1 MFRCTGAIP
10 LADYGVS
17 IVNLKRMGR
26 WKSDA
31 CIEGYLENSHSLKKM
46 QMDGLANSINRRSRA
61 EGITVGEFTHAP
73 TETATVN
80 LYISTR
86 PPPEK

>member
-1 MFRCTGAIP
+1 MFHRTGATL
-10 LADYGVS
+10 LADYGID

-31 CIEGYLENSHSLKKM
+31 CVEGYLENSHSLKRM
-46 QMDGLANSINRRSRA
+46 RMDGLACSINKRTR
-61 EGITVGEFTHAP
+61 EQGNKTGELTHAP